1 MTSDVGARLRPDT
14 GLLDVFRALFPC
26 GSVTGAPKPSTMRI
40 ITEVETSPRG
50 VYCGAIGWVAPPTE
64 PVRARFNVAIR
75 TAVIDRR
82 HGSIVY
88 GTGSGIT
95 WGSRAAAE
103 HAELLVK
110 TRILRDRP
118 SDMDVVQPRGGSEC
132 APAGVRLAVAD
143 H

>member
-1 MTSDVGARLRPDT
+1 M
-14 GLLDVFRALFPC
+14 
-26 GSVTGAPKPSTMRI
+26 
-40 ITEVETSPRG
+40 
-50 VYCGAIGWVAPPTE
+50 YCGAIGWVAPPTE